1 MLGDHVD
8 QVRLHDLG
16 DHRQAG
22 GLARLGQVLQPLQPQ
37 ALEAI
42 RARARLEC
50 PATQDGCPC
59 FSDGCGGL
67 QHHLPVLDRA
77 RPSHD
82 RERAVADP
90 GAPDL
95 DDGVLGMGF
104 PRRQL
109 VGATDLRHRLDSAHR
124 IQLAHQMLSYGSHVT
139 QYRDH
144 HTLGADIVVRA
155 QPVGSNLSPDCFGFL
170 VCRACGH
177 HDDQLAVLLVSQ
189 PTVGSGSAVWLRPPE
204 SGSWS
209 GNKKAEALPLLA
221 PGTIRDPGP
230 RLRER
235 SCRVAVKEEDAFHW
249 CSRQYRAPGRVSN

>member
-1 MLGDHVD
+1 VLGDHVD

-50 PATQDGCPC
+50 PPRRMVAPALAT
-59 FSDGCGGL
+59 
-67 QHHLPVLDRA
+67 
-77 RPSHD
+77 
-82 RERAVADP
+82 AVAVSSIISRFSTEQGP
-90 GAPDL
+90 AMIVSVPLPILVPRTSMTVSSGWI
-95 DDGVLGMGF
+95 

-170 VCRACGH
+170 VCRAA
-177 HDDQLAVLLVSQ
+177 DITMINWRSSWLANRRLARGLPS
-189 PTVGSGSAVWLRPPE
+189 GSGRRSRGPGRATKKQRRCLCLHPARSAIPGL
-204 SGSWS
+204 GS
-209 GNKKAEALPLLA
+209 GNGHA
-221 PGTIRDPGP
+221 G
-230 RLRER
+230 
-235 SCRVAVKEEDAFHW
+235 
-249 CSRQYRAPGRVSN
+249 